1 MLSRSHYES
10 STCGQKDDTK
20 NMVPNSYS
28 YYPRYASS
36 VQGSLS
42 AFDPLC
48 ERGKDVLY
56 KNYLA
61 AKITSEV
68 GEKISVLAS

>member
-1 MLSRSHYES
+1 
-10 STCGQKDDTK
+10 
-20 NMVPNSYS
+20 MVPNSYS